1 MYITLISIFIS
12 ISADPTTIS
21 LLHLPI
27 ATLCAIALLYT
38 RYKIRKQEK
47 DDDAAR
53 NLETVKALAS
63 IAETVKDSAATKEL
77 ADLEKEDSSR
87 LQTIVALQ
95 KGPIPFVLS
104 PSRVVCPAKMG
115 LRAPAPVARKFTVW
129 LFFRPYGQHQIFSP
143 GRSCLHHLSTRQ
155 SSRYPE

>member
-27 ATLCAIALLYT
+27 ATLCAIALLCT

-63 IAETVKDSAATKEL
+63 IAETVKGSAATKEL
-77 ADLEKEDSSR
+77 ADVYCTVTRAQTNSQHNDNLPGSDSE
-87 LQTIVALQ
+87 
-95 KGPIPFVLS
+95 GPKKLFRS
-104 PSRVVCPAKMG
+104 PKN
-115 LRAPAPVARKFTVW
+115 
-129 LFFRPYGQHQIFSP
+129 
-143 GRSCLHHLSTRQ
+143 
-155 SSRYPE
+155 

>member
-38 RYKIRKQEK
+38 RYEIRKQEK

-77 ADLEKEDSSR
+77 ADVYCTVTRAQTNSQHNDNLPGSDSE
-87 LQTIVALQ
+87 
-95 KGPIPFVLS
+95 GPKKLFRS
-104 PSRVVCPAKMG
+104 PKN
-115 LRAPAPVARKFTVW
+115 
-129 LFFRPYGQHQIFSP
+129 
-143 GRSCLHHLSTRQ
+143 
-155 SSRYPE
+155 